1 MDRFDKLTDR
11 EKERLAEFVR
21 EAIYLTE
28 EENEAIEHQIPM
40 TQELFEQC
48 TAHCEEI
55 GAMYRLTCLID
66 EYPEFADEY
75 VRKMEEEVEDSGI
88 EVPESTP
95 EELQASWQRF
105 CIKVRAKYGKD
116 VI

>member
-1 MDRFDKLTDR
+1 MDRFDNLTDR

-48 TAHCEEI
+48 TAHCVEI

-75 VRKMEEEVEDSGI
+75 VRKMEDETAGI
-88 EVPESTP
+88 ELPEETP
-95 EELQASWQRF
+95 EQIEASWQRF
-105 CIKVRAKYGKD
+105 CAKVRAKYGED
-116 VI
+116 EI

>member
-1 MDRFDKLTDR
+1 MDRLENLTRR

-28 EENEAIEHQIPM
+28 EENAAIEHQIPM

-48 TAHCEEI
+48 VGHCVEI
-55 GAMYRLTCLID
+55 GAYFRLTCLLN
-66 EYPEFADEY
+66 EFSYFADEY
-75 VRKMEEEVEDSGI
+75 VRKIEEEVENSDI
-88 EVPESTP
+88 EIPESTP
-95 EELQASWQRF
+95 EELEASWQKLCAR
-105 CIKVRAKYGKD
+105 IKDEYGED